1 MEFGHLRRQ
10 PEPSLTGGRMPRTLQ
25 SATISFGLVTI
36 PIRLYT
42 AARSESLSYHLLH
55 QKCGS
60 RIKQQ
65 TLCPTCHVV
74 VPREE
79 LVRGYEASKD
89 RFVQLTAAEL
99 EALEQEATSTV
110 DIVEFVPLTNVD
122 PVYFEKTYYI
132 GPGKG
137 GEKPYRLLAEAM
149 AKTDRVALAKFV
161 MRGKENLVLIRPAQ
175 GGLML
180 HVMYY
185 ADEVRNFGEV
195 EVGTAEVRTG
205 ELDLAVRLIEGLATD
220 KFAPEKY
227 RDEYRMRALELIQ
240 QKSEGTELTTSP
252 RPQAGVVV
260 DLMDA
265 LRASLAKTGTK
276 AKAEPRP
283 RRREPA
289 TRKAQSVRR

>member
-1 MEFGHLRRQ
+1 
-10 PEPSLTGGRMPRTLQ
+10 MPRTLQ

-42 AARSESLSYHLLH
+42 AASSESLSYHLIH
-55 QKCGS
+55 EKCGS

-65 TLCPTCHVV
+65 TLCPACNVV
-74 VPREE
+74 VNRDE
-79 LVRGYEASKD
+79 LVRGYEVTKD
-89 RFVQLTAAEL
+89 RYVQLTEAEL
-99 EALEQEATSTV
+99 ESLEQEASQAVEIT
-110 DIVEFVPLTNVD
+110 EFVPLPKVD

-149 AKTDRVALAKFV
+149 AKTEKVALAKFV

-185 ADEVRNFGEV
+185 ADEVRNFGEI
-195 EVGTAEVRTG
+195 EVGPAEVRTG
-205 ELDLAVRLIEGLATD
+205 ELDLAVRLVEGLASEE
-220 KFAPEKY
+220 FHPEQY
-227 RDEYRMRALELIQ
+227 RDEYRERALDLIQ
-240 QKSEGTELTTSP
+240 QKSEGKEITVSP
-252 RPQAGVVV
+252 RQEPGIVV

-265 LRASLAKTGTK
+265 LKASLAKAAVKPKPAPTRSRRS
-276 AKAEPRP
+276 EPTP
-283 RRREPA
+283 
-289 TRKAQSVRR
+289 RKANASRR